1 MLDFYEQIFFL
12 ESENISTFNID
23 IINKVNTVNKHIN
36 YFLFGEKKIKKKK
49 KRDQLVNLL
58 KI

>member
-36 YFLFGEKKIKKKK
+36 YFLFGEK
-49 KRDQLVNLL
+49 
-58 KI
+58 